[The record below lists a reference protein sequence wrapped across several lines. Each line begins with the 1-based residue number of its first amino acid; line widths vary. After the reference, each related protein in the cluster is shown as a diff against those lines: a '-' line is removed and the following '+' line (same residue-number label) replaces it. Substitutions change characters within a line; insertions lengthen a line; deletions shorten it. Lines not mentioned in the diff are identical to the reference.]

1 MRMRMRKDSRL
12 RDYIIPEILMKR
24 MRMRMRVR
32 MRMRRDLRLRDYI
45 IPEILMKRMRMR
57 RE

>member
-1 MRMRMRKDSRL
+1 MRKRMRMRRDLRLRNYIIPEILMKRMRMRMRMRKDSRL

-24 MRMRMRVR
+24 
-32 MRMRRDLRLRDYI
+32 
-45 IPEILMKRMRMR
+45 

>member
-1 MRMRMRKDSRL
+1 MIEENENEKGFKIERLYHSRDIDEEKRMRMRRDSRL

-24 MRMRMRVR
+24 
-32 MRMRRDLRLRDYI
+32 
-45 IPEILMKRMRMR
+45 